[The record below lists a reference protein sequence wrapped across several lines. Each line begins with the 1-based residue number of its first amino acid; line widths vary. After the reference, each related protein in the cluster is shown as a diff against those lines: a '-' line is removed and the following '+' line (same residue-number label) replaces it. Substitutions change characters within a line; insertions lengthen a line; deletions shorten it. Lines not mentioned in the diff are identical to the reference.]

1 MEFQLITLPPL
12 KRRIVYV
19 TLFEIIAVI
28 LATFLLMLLS
38 GGDAQNSLPV
48 AIMVSVTAVIWNYLY
63 NTIFESWERRNQIMT
78 RSVRVRCIHAIGF
91 EGGLI
96 VFCLPI
102 YMLWY
107 SVGVWKA
114 FTMEAVLL
122 AFFLVYTFFFTLVF
136 DKIFTLPQHQLNKT
150 TPP

>member
-1 MEFQLITLPPL
+1 MEFFLITLPPL

-28 LATFLLMLLS
+28 LSTILLMFLS
-38 GGDAQNSLPV
+38 GGDAQDSLPV
-48 AIMVSVTAVIWNYLY
+48 AIMVSFTAVVWNYIY
-63 NTIFESWERRNQIMT
+63 NTIFESWERRQQIMT
-78 RSVRVRCIHAIGF
+78 RSVRIRCIHAVGF

-96 VFCLPI
+96 LFCLPI

-122 AFFLVYTFFFTLVF
+122 AFFLLYTFFFTLLF
-136 DKIFTLPQHQLNKT
+136 DKIFTLPQHQDL
-150 TPP
+150 